1 MATVRE
7 LTTKLG
13 FKVKEGDIK
22 QAESRVKKMSMGMK
36 LAITAAVGGILAIG
50 KSAVSVAA
58 DMETLNTQFE
68 VMLGSA
74 EAAKEMM
81 SDLREFSIKTP
92 FETEDLARGATT
104 LLQFG
109 IQSEDVMGTLRMLG
123 DVAGS
128 NREKFQSLNLVYGQ
142 IMSTGRL
149 MGQDLL
155 QLINQGFNPLTIIS
169 KKTGK
174 SVAQLKD
181 EMSKGLVS
189 AEMVTEAFRIA
200 TAEGGL
206 FFQNMEKQSLTLTGL
221 LSTMKGAFKEV
232 LLDLGNALLPLIK
245 ELTKTLI
252 ELAKGGFRDLVGV
265 LVKVLIPMLK
275 LLSELITPLV
285 SVITPIFDAVVK
297 VIEPLVKIIKTI
309 LLPVFELLKPVVQL
323 ISVVF
328 ESIAIVLESLTPLFK
343 IFAAILQ
350 ALSPILIP
358 IIAVLNIVLKVVAFG
373 LGLLA
378 RALALVLKPV
388 QWLIEAI
395 SFFAE
400 ILMEI
405 FQPVFTLFNDMYN
418 FITDIVNDIFDGVS
432 GGLGE
437 IVSVVKDTFKEFYYV
452 ILSPLMAV
460 VKFAVKA
467 YRMYFKVFGKI
478 IEWIIY
484 FAKIIWN
491 KLGPV
496 FKWIGEV
503 IQQVVSIHEGIGVIF
518 ESIGNMISKLFGWI
532 DELTGGLFSSMGRKI
547 RALFNWFTDLFNS
560 VWNWLKN
567 IFGIFMKGPPKEKET
582 KLKLDIK
589 SKVPNAADA
598 MKQTSGSRKQTNINM
613 QNQIAI
619 TTTGGVGTAA
629 GVKRNMEAAARSIFS
644 LELQKLLINAGV

>member
-13 FKVKEGDIK
+13 FKVKEGDINK
-22 QAESRVKKMSMGMK
+22 AESRVKKMSMGMK

-50 KSAVSVAA
+50 KSAVDVAA

-74 EAAKEMM
+74 EAAKKMM

-109 IQSEDVMGTLRMLG
+109 IQSEKVMGTLKMLG

-128 NREKFQSLNLVYGQ
+128 NRAKFQSLNLVYGQ

-155 QLINQGFNPLTIIS
+155 QLINQGFNPLTIIAQ
-169 KKTGK
+169 KTGK

-181 EMSKGLVS
+181 EMSKGLIS

-200 TAEGGL
+200 TSEGGL

-252 ELAKGGFRDLVGV
+252 ELAKGGLRDLIGV
-265 LVKVLIPMLK
+265 LVKVLVPLLK

-309 LLPVFELLKPVVQL
+309 LLPVFELLKPIVQL

-350 ALSPILIP
+350 ALTPILIP
-358 IIAVLNIVLKVVAFG
+358 IIAVLNIILKVVAFG
-373 LGLLA
+373 LSLLA
-378 RALALVLKPV
+378 KALALVLKPL
-388 QWLIEAI
+388 QLLIEVM
-395 SFFAE
+395 SFIAE
-400 ILMEI
+400 ILTEI
-405 FQPVFTLFNDMYN
+405 FQPVFTLFNDIYN
-418 FITDIVNDIFDGVS
+418 FITEVVDSIFGDIS
-432 GGLGE
+432 GGLGK
-437 IVSVVKDTFKEFYYV
+437 IVSVIKKTFREFFYI
-452 ILSPLMAV
+452 ILSPLMAI
-460 VKFAVKA
+460 VKLMVKV

-484 FAKIIWN
+484 FAKIVWN

-496 FKWIGEV
+496 FKWLQKQ
-503 IQQVVSIHEGIGVIF
+503 IQQLIDVYKGFSLIFEGIKNI
-518 ESIGNMISKLFGWI
+518 ISELFNWI
-532 DELTGGLFSSMGRKI
+532 DEATGGLLSSIGGKIASLFDWFTKIFSSIWK
-547 RALFNWFTDLFNS
+547 
-560 VWNWLKN
+560 WLNN
-567 IFGIFMKGPPKEKET
+567 IFGIFMKGPPKEKEKAI
-582 KLKLDIK
+582 KLNIK
-589 SKVPNAADA
+589 SKIPNAADS
-598 MKQTSGSRKQTNINM
+598 MKSRSGSRKQTNINM

-619 TTTGGVGTAA
+619 TTTGGIGTKA
-629 GVKRNMEAAARSIFS
+629 GVKRTMEEAAKSIFS